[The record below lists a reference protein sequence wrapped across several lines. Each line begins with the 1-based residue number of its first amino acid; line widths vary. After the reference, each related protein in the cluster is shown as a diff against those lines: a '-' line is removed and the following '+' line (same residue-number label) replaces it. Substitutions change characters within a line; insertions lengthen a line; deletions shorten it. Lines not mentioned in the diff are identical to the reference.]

1 MQQETRLAI
10 SEYTFDALINFNRL
24 AWVRKKKGAL
34 ALAYGA
40 IKHIYGMCRP
50 VGGKRGRSCGP
61 PLLSP
66 SRTQVS
72 LWWWGGVQAAKILL
86 PHPFNVKNNPAGH
99 SWSPKYCLGGS
110 CTVKIKDTQAHKTLK
125 KKVIPTDFY
134 EYGIWCLIMRS
145 WRCSYNLKCTTKS
158 LGAIQGHWKAF

>member
-10 SEYTFDALINFNRL
+10 SEYTFDALINFNTL
-24 AWVRKKKGAL
+24 AWVGKKKGAL

-72 LWWWGGVQAAKILL
+72 L
-86 PHPFNVKNNPAGH
+86 
-99 SWSPKYCLGGS
+99 
-110 CTVKIKDTQAHKTLK
+110 
-125 KKVIPTDFY
+125 
-134 EYGIWCLIMRS
+134 
-145 WRCSYNLKCTTKS
+145 
-158 LGAIQGHWKAF
+158 